1 MNEKTIFNFKIINS
15 LLFLVYS
22 NLRYFKISFNF
33 TGVNEFNFIQ
43 FFGEISF
50 YLTLFISFIYLLEI
64 NKKNFKNLIT
74 LFFGWVIISLIF
86 QYHLLDFSYL
96 KNQYKFFMFLYFY
109 CYF

>member
-15 LLFLVYS
+15 LLLFFLVYS

-64 NKKNFKNLIT
+64 NKKN
-74 LFFGWVIISLIF
+74 
-86 QYHLLDFSYL
+86 L
-96 KNQYKFFMFLYFY
+96 KI
-109 CYF
+109 